1 MSNHL
6 KHIAVKNDYYSGKM
20 FDSASTQYLSEQ
32 AAYEKSGIIFKM
44 STYIAKPL
52 ARGNF
57 VNKIKSIWKRN
68 SLQRSI

>member
-32 AAYEKSGIIFKM
+32 AAYEKKWNHF
-44 STYIAKPL
+44 
-52 ARGNF
+52 
-57 VNKIKSIWKRN
+57 
-68 SLQRSI
+68 